1 MPIVIMRWKDEH
13 RPAAIPHSL
22 IELLRSEAGMDAT
35 EIISASNDLLHGKD
49 VQAYFDYGE
58 NAAAKALSE
67 KLKACGM
74 EITIRSDAE
83 IDKSNRVELIRSW
96 LIPGVLAAIVLVGA
110 IVEEPWYGIILLVLL
125 GGGTTVFL
133 VIRALNRNA

>member
-13 RPAAIPHSL
+13 RPAAVPHSL

-35 EIISASNDLLHGKD
+35 EITSASNDLLHGKD

-74 EITIRSDAE
+74 ETSIRSDAE
-83 IDKSNRVELIRSW
+83 IDKSDRLDRIRSW
-96 LIPGVLAAIVLVGA
+96 FVPGLVAAFILIGV
-110 IVEEPWYGIILLVLL
+110 IVEEPWYGIISLVLF
-125 GGGTTVFL
+125 GGGITVFL
-133 VIRALNRNA
+133 VIRTLNRRA